1 VNVTVRNGT
10 QPPQNRAPTVNA
22 GGDQTVQEG
31 VTVSL
36 SGSAV
41 DPDGDALTYAWTQTG
56 GTTVSLQNG
65 TSATASFA
73 TPDVSSDT
81 VLSFTLKVTDARGL
95 STEDSV
101 SITVTAKTGG
111 GDGGDGDENDGGC
124 GGCSS
129 NGAAG
134 PLMPLLMLG
143 MALLSRRRWLR

>member
-1 VNVTVRNGT
+1 
-10 QPPQNRAPTVNA
+10 
-22 GGDQTVQEG
+22 VQEG

-56 GTTVSLQNG
+56 GPTVSLQNG
-65 TSATASFA
+65 NTATATFA

-81 VLSFTLKVTDARGL
+81 ALSFTLTVTDARGL
-95 STEDSV
+95 SSEDSV
-101 SITVTAKTGG
+101 SITVAAKTGG
-111 GDGGDGDENDGGC
+111 GDGDEDGGGC